1 MARQTLES
9 WISEILKDEE
19 KGECSLLSLVH
30 LAGTA
35 KHEVSSIRPN
45 GTRKWTAAELASLFN
60 HKANANAQDLPGVQS
75 YVLNAYYGSI
85 ADGTRPEVGTFFPIR
100 INPQPIETGMATEGA
115 HAEGLTMQAMRHS
128 EVFFQMSIRQT
139 AEIFQA
145 TQATLSMLVK
155 QNSELMAE
163 NHDAFVIVKELL
175 AEKGVEDHTRRMK
188 EIEARKSA
196 DRSKQ
201 LMAMVPALANTITGK
216 EIFPQSSGDTALIE
230 NLAEGLSKVP
240 PEKLMGLADLVPPEL
255 LGPLMARANEV
266 IEKKKKESARSQE
279 IVRSFDGDNEMAS
292 EGQFE
297 EDKAAQ

>member
-9 WISEILKDEE
+9 WVTEILKDDE

-35 KHEVSSIRPN
+35 KHEVHSIRPN
-45 GTRKWTAAELASLFN
+45 GARKWTAAEIASLFN
-60 HKANANAQDLPGVQS
+60 HKANGNAQDLPGVQS
-75 YVLNAYYGSI
+75 YVVNAYYGSI
-85 ADGTRPEVGTFFPIR
+85 ADGARPEIGTFFPIR
-100 INPQPIETGMATEGA
+100 INPQPLETGLATEGA
-115 HAEGLTMQAMRHS
+115 HSEGMAMQAMRHS

-175 AEKGVEDHTRRMK
+175 AEKGLEDHSRRMK

-196 DRSKQ
+196 ERSKQ
-201 LMAMVPALANTITGK
+201 LMAMVPALANTIAGR
-216 EIFPQSSGDTALIE
+216 EIFPQQSGDTALIE
-230 NLAEGLSKVP
+230 SLAEGFSKIP
-240 PEKLMGLADLVPPEL
+240 AEKLMSLAETVPPEL
-255 LGPLMARANEV
+255 LGPLMARLNE
-266 IEKKKKESARSQE
+266 IAEKKKKDGERSQE
-279 IVRSFDGDNEMAS
+279 IVRSFDGDNEMH

>member
-9 WISEILKDEE
+9 WVAEILKDED
-19 KGECSLLSLVH
+19 KGECCLLTLVH

-35 KHEVSSIRPN
+35 KHEVHSIRPN
-45 GTRKWTAAELASLFN
+45 GARKWSAQEIASLLN

-75 YVLNAYYGSI
+75 YVVNAYYGSV
-85 ADGTRPEVGTFFPIR
+85 ADGARPEVGTFFPIR
-100 INPQPIETGMATEGA
+100 INPQPIESGLATEGA
-115 HAEGLTMQAMRHS
+115 HSEGMAMQAMRHS

-175 AEKGVEDHTRRMK
+175 AEKSTEDHLRRMK
-188 EIEARKSA
+188 EIEARKNA
-196 DRSKQ
+196 ERSKQ

-230 NLAEGLSKVP
+230 NLAEGLSKIP
-240 PEKLMGLADLVPPEL
+240 PEKLMGLAEVVPPEL

-266 IEKKKKESARSQE
+266 LEKKKKDSERSKE
-279 IVRSFDGDNEMAS
+279 IVQSFDGDNEMVH
-292 EGQFE
+292 EGSF